1 MNLKELQSL
10 IADGENE
17 RMEFKATTGQRTQ
30 AAKTVCACSTILVG
44 MLYSA

>member
-17 RMEFKATTGQRTQ
+17 RMEFKATTGQRSQ
-30 AAKTVCACSTILVG
+30 AAKTVCALLNNLG
-44 MLYSA
+44 G